1 MLGYVAAFGRFW
13 YRFIVGDDWTIA
25 ASIVAGLLAVL
36 VLHRLG
42 VDAWWLMPPLVVAT
56 LTLSLWRARGQPA

>member
-13 YRFIVGDDWTIA
+13 YRFIVGDDWMIA
-25 ASIVAGLLAVL
+25 ASIVVGLLAVL

-42 VDAWWLMPPLVVAT
+42 VDAWWLMHPLVVAT